1 VDTPIPD
8 KRTVLAYV
16 KKLTEQRNEAREN
29 YSAIDEQFQMAIR
42 QAFQL
47 GLTAR
52 ELADA
57 AGVSAQ
63 RVIQISGRRGS

>member
-1 VDTPIPD
+1 MDAPIPD

-16 KKLTEQRNEAREN
+16 KKLTEQRKKAREN
-29 YSAIDEQFQMAIR
+29 YSAIDEQFQTAIR
-42 QAFQL
+42 QAFHL

-63 RVIQISGRRGS
+63 RVIQISGRRRS